1 MRAGDVFMNALAAEG
16 VSCIF
21 GNPGTTEN
29 AILDRLVDHPELSYY
44 TTLHEGVAVAAATFH
59 AMATGTPGVVNLHV
73 APGLGNAIG
82 LMFGALK
89 AGAPLVVTA
98 GQQDTRMRLRQTL
111 FSHDLVGMAAPVTKW
126 SVEPRHGDEVA
137 AIVHRAFEVA
147 REPPCGP
154 VFISLPVD
162 VMEHETAVGAIA
174 ERARLSAATP
184 DAASVEGLADLLRSA
199 RCPAIVVGDDVAAA
213 GALTTVVELAERIGA
228 CTYREIMHARLAF
241 PTGHPSFRGR
251 LPFDARNIRAALAAH
266 DTILLVGG
274 QFFEEMWFEEGSPI
288 PHTARVARIEASRE
302 RLSSSYRLDFA
313 LVGDIAQTLSQVL
326 DALVSRTTEAERTTA
341 RAREAV
347 VRTAG
352 QKLRSDIRAR
362 LDRLPDTAPMS
373 PMRVISELTRIL
385 PHDAVLVDESLTA
398 ALMDF
403 SPSGDAIASGAIYS
417 SLDFGFQLNGAGD
430 FYSGRGGGLGQA
442 MPGALGLQIAH
453 PERRVVALIG
463 DGSGMYSVQ
472 SLWTAAHYR
481 LPILFIIF
489 ANREYRV
496 LKHNLDIYRHR
507 FGIDPGRPYLH
518 MDLSEPQLSYPQIA
532 KGMGVDGESVS
543 TPEKLSAAIR
553 KALAS
558 DRPYLIEVEISGKA
572 PRVQA

>member
-29 AILDRLVDHPELSYY
+29 SILDRLVDHPGLSYY
-44 TTLHEGVAVAAATFH
+44 ATLHEGVAVAAATFH
-59 AMATGTPGVVNLHV
+59 AMATGIPGVVNLHV
-73 APGLGNAIG
+73 TPGLGNAIG

-98 GQQDTRMRLRQTL
+98 GQQDTRLRLRQAL
-111 FSHDLVGMAAPVTKW
+111 FSHDLVAMAAPVTKW

-137 AIVHRAFEVA
+137 ALVHRAFEVA

-162 VMEHETAVGAIA
+162 VMEHETAMGAIIG
-174 ERARLSAATP
+174 RARPTAGAP
-184 DAASVEGLADLLRSA
+184 DAASVEELADLLRSS
-199 RCPAIVVGDDVAAA
+199 RCPAIVVGDDVATA
-213 GALTTVVELAERIGA
+213 GAVAMVVELAERVGA
-228 CTYREIMHARLAF
+228 CTYRECMHARTAF

-251 LPFDARNIRAALAAH
+251 LPFDAKNIRAALATH
-266 DTILLVGG
+266 DMILLVGG

-302 RLSSSYRLDFA
+302 RLSSSYRLDVA
-313 LVGDIAQTLSQVL
+313 LLGGIAQTLSQVL
-326 DALVSRTTEAERTTA
+326 GVLASRMTERECVETS
-341 RAREAV
+341 AREVAV
-347 VRTAG
+347 RAAG
-352 QKLRSDIRAR
+352 QGLRRDIRAR

-373 PMRVISELTRIL
+373 PMRVICELTRAL
-385 PHDAVLVDESLTA
+385 PRDAVLVDESLTA

-417 SLDFGFQLNGAGD
+417 SLDFGFELNGTGD

-442 MPGALGLQIAH
+442 MPGAIGLQIAH
-453 PERRVVALIG
+453 PGRRVVALIG
-463 DGSGMYSVQ
+463 DGSGMYSIQ

-489 ANREYRV
+489 SNREYRV

-543 TPEKLSAAIR
+543 TPAQLSAAIR
-553 KALAS
+553 KALAG
-558 DRPYLIEVEISGKA
+558 DEPYLIEVEISGKA
-572 PRVQA
+572 PRG